1 MINYQ
6 EIDKKHYLQ
15 TYKRFPLTIVKGDG
29 SYVWDDKGNKYIDAL
44 AGIAVTSLGHN
55 HPKVVKAIKDQAEK
69 LIHIS
74 NFYLTP
80 PQAELTKK
88 LVGISGLDRVFFANS
103 GAEAN
108 EGALKI
114 ARKYAHSKNKGG
126 EIISF
131 EGCFHGRTMATIA
144 MGKKEQQEG
153 FEPIPEGFSMVP
165 FNDLKAVK
173 NAVSGNTAA
182 IIVEPIQGEGG
193 IHPAKKDFLQGLRK
207 ICDHHDIV
215 LIFDEIQCG
224 MGRTGHFFAKDYF
237 GVQPDI
243 ITSAKALGSGV
254 PVSAIIT
261 NEKVASAIN
270 YGDHGTTFGGNPL
283 ATATALATIETM
295 EEENLLD
302 QAKEKGCWLMTKM
315 EERGTGPI
323 GIKEMRGLGL
333 MIGIE
338 FDMEAIPIVEHMMH
352 KGVLAN
358 ATAGNV
364 LRIVPPLN
372 ISYDD
377 LEKVIDTIFE
387 SAKEIKEHA

>member
-1 MINYQ
+1 MNYQ
-6 EIDKKHYLQ
+6 DIDKKHYLQ
-15 TYKRFPLTIVKGDG
+15 TYKRFPLTITKGEG
-29 SYVWDDKGNKYIDAL
+29 TYVWDDEGNKYIDAL

-55 HPKVVKAIKDQAEK
+55 HPKVVKAIKNQAEK

-88 LVGISGLDRVFFANS
+88 LADISGLDRVFFANS

-108 EGALKI
+108 EGAIKI
-114 ARKYAHSKNKGG
+114 ARKYAHSKNRGG

-131 EGCFHGRTMATIA
+131 DGCFHGRTMATIA
-144 MGKKEQQEG
+144 MGKKAQQEG
-153 FEPIPEGFSMVP
+153 FEPIPEGFKMVP
-165 FNDLKAVK
+165 FNNLKAVK
-173 NAVSGNTAA
+173 EAISENTAA

-207 ICDHHDIV
+207 ICDKNNIV

-237 GVQPDI
+237 EVQPDI

-261 NEKVASAIN
+261 NEKVASALN

-283 ATATALATIETM
+283 ATATALATIESM
-295 EEENLLD
+295 EEENLLG
-302 QAKEKGCWLMTKM
+302 QAQEKGCWIMTKM
-315 EERGTGPI
+315 EERGCKSI
-323 GIKEMRGLGL
+323 GVKEMRGLGL

-338 FDMEAIPIVEHMMH
+338 FDMEAKPIVEKMMQ

-377 LEKVIDTIFE
+377 LEKIIDTIFE
-387 SAKEIKEHA
+387 SAKEIKEHV